1 MWLCSC
7 ARNGNRLRC
16 RITSSFATN
25 GVCANREHRRRQY
38 GNLKRYDG
46 QPQVTCKRASHLI
59 GFDIVQS
66 HFFFFSVQRLMH
78 LSVNNE
84 MDEKRSPGAQ
94 RRRKRN
100 ADEDFR
106 FFPSNLLYC
115 VVGSSLWVLLLF
127 VTSHL
132 CPARSRSLT
141 CSTRTPTVSHKRYL
155 VIRSSG
161 RLWAFLFLVVLF
173 SRLSSVEVSYVTNEI
188 ETEWVSRR
196 LK

>member
-1 MWLCSC
+1 MCWALWLCSC

-25 GVCANREHRRRQY
+25 GVCANREHQRKQY
-38 GNLKRYDG
+38 GNLKRSDR

-59 GFDIVQS
+59 GFDIA
-66 HFFFFSVQRLMH
+66 FFSVQRLMH
-78 LSVNNE
+78 FAVKYE
-84 MDEKRSPGAQ
+84 MDEKRSPGAR
-94 RRRKRN
+94 RRRKWN
-100 ADEDFR
+100 ADENFR
-106 FFPSNLLYC
+106 FFPSHLLYC

-132 CPARSRSLT
+132 CPVRSRSLT
-141 CSTRTPTVSHKRYL
+141 YSTRTPTVSHKRYL

-173 SRLSSVEVSYVTNEI
+173 SRLSSVEVSYVMNEI
-188 ETEWVSRR
+188 ETERVSRR
-196 LK
+196 L